1 MIFEKIVEENAQ
13 WIEQHLKLDP
23 NYFNDLS
30 KGQSPEILYIGC
42 SDSRVTAEEMMGAKP
57 GEVFIHRNIANMVIN
72 SDLNIMSV
80 INYAVMHLKVQH
92 IVVCGHYYCGGVK
105 AAMESTDLGIINLW
119 LRNIQ
124 DVYRLHK
131 DELNAI
137 RDEEA
142 RYKRLVELNV
152 QEQCVNLL
160 KTIDVQQAY
169 RERGIDIHG
178 WVFDVKTGR
187 LIDLK
192 IDFAKILKGLS
203 DIYTYKETD

>member
-1 MIFEKIVEENAQ
+1 MIFEKILEENKN
-13 WIEQHLKLDP
+13 WIAEHLRLDP

-42 SDSRVTAEEMMGAKP
+42 SDSRVTAEEIMGAKP
-57 GEVFIHRNIANMVIN
+57 GEVFIHRNIANMVVN

-80 INYAVMHLKVQH
+80 INYAVAYLKVKH

-105 AAMESTDLGIINLW
+105 AAMESADMGIMNLW

-131 DELNAI
+131 DELKAI
-137 RDEEA
+137 SDQEG

-192 IDFAKILKGLS
+192 IDFAKILRGLS
-203 DIYTYKETD
+203 DIYTYKESD